1 MNSPKSCTM
10 FNPKLLEDNVQAFIN
25 AHLKANIEDLALKG
39 SPFLD
44 IKTPQLLEQIQAKIK
59 CTKKLPTWFNA
70 QNIYYPS
77 KINIEQT
84 SSEISGLYKSKL
96 VEGQNLLDLTGGFG
110 VDSFYFSKKIKSV
123 THCEIDTKLSEI
135 VQHNFKSLKV
145 KNITTVAANGL
156 VYLEQKEQHFD
167 WIYIDPSRRDAQKN
181 KRFFI
186 EDCIPDVTKHLEL
199 FLSKSK
205 NIMVKLSPMLDI
217 HAALESLPQTKEIH
231 VVAIKN
237 EVKELLFILEQGY
250 TEEPTLKAVNLN
262 TKQPDFEFKM
272 STENNSK
279 VSYSIPSEYLYEPNA
294 SVLKAGA
301 FKYVASKFDVKKL
314 AQHTHLYTA
323 TKQIKDF
330 PGKIYRIKQVLPYHK
345 KKLKP
350 VLNGQ
355 KANLKIRNFIDS
367 VTQLKKE
374 FNISD
379 GGDVFIFFTKTEQ
392 KKWVLICEK
401 I

>member
-1 MNSPKSCTM
+1 
-10 FNPKLLEDNVQAFIN
+10 
-25 AHLKANIEDLALKG
+25 
-39 SPFLD
+39 
-44 IKTPQLLEQIQAKIK
+44 
-59 CTKKLPTWFNA
+59 
-70 QNIYYPS
+70 
-77 KINIEQT
+77 
-84 SSEISGLYKSKL
+84 
-96 VEGQNLLDLTGGFG
+96 
-110 VDSFYFSKKIKSV
+110 
-123 THCEIDTKLSEI
+123 
-135 VQHNFKSLKV
+135 
-145 KNITTVAANGL
+145 
-156 VYLEQKEQHFD
+156 
-167 WIYIDPSRRDAQKN
+167 
-181 KRFFI
+181 
-186 EDCIPDVTKHLEL
+186 
-199 FLSKSK
+199 
-205 NIMVKLSPMLDI
+205 MVKLSPMLDI

-250 TEEPTLKAVNLN
+250 TEEPILKTINLN
-262 TKQPDFEFKM
+262 TNQPDFEFKM
-272 STENNSK
+272 STENNTK

-330 PGKIYRIKQVLPYHK
+330 PGKIYRINQVLPYHK

-350 VLNGQ
+350 ILNGQ
-355 KANLKIRNFIDS
+355 KANVKTRNFAESIP
-367 VTQLKKE
+367 QLKKE

-392 KKWVLICEK
+392 KKWVLVCEK

>member
-1 MNSPKSCTM
+1 M
-10 FNPKLLEDNVQAFIN
+10 FNSKLLAENVQTFIN

-44 IKTPQLLEQIQAKIK
+44 IETPQLLEQIQAKIK
-59 CTKKLPTWFNA
+59 CVKKLPTWFHA

-84 SSEISGLYKSKL
+84 SSEISALYKSKL
-96 VEGQNLLDLTGGFG
+96 VEGQYLLDLTGGFG

-123 THCEIDTKLSEI
+123 THCEIDAKLSEI

-145 KNITTVAANGL
+145 KNIATVAQNGL
-156 VYLEQKEQHFD
+156 SYLEQKEQHFD
-167 WIYIDPSRRDAQKN
+167 WVYVDPSRRDAQKN

-186 EDCIPDVTKHLEL
+186 EDCIPNVAKYLEL

-237 EVKELLFILEQGY
+237 EVKELLFILERGY
-250 TEEPTLKAVNLN
+250 NDEPTLKAVNLN
-262 TKQPDFEFKM
+262 TNQPDFKFKI
-272 STENNSK
+272 STENNTK

-294 SVLKAGA
+294 AVLKAGA
-301 FKYVASKFDVKKL
+301 FKYIASKFDVKKL

-345 KKLKP
+345 KKLRP
-350 VLNGQ
+350 LLNGQ
-355 KANLKIRNFIDS
+355 KANVKTRNFAESIPR
-367 VTQLKKE
+367 LKKE

-379 GGDVFIFFTKTEQ
+379 GGTMFFFFTKTEQ

>member
-1 MNSPKSCTM
+1 ML
-10 FNPKLLEDNVQAFIN
+10 NPKLLADNVQTFIN

-44 IKTPQLLEQIQAKIK
+44 IQTPQLLEQIQAKIK
-59 CTKKLPTWFNA
+59 CAKKLPTWFHA

-84 SSEISGLYKSKL
+84 SSEVSALYKSKL
-96 VEGQNLLDLTGGFG
+96 VQGQNLLDLTGGFG

-145 KNITTVAANGL
+145 KNIATVVQNGL
-156 VYLEQKEQHFD
+156 SYLEQKEQHFD

-186 EDCIPDVTKHLEL
+186 EDCIPNVTEHLQL

-205 NIMVKLSPMLDI
+205 NVMVKLSPMLDI
-217 HAALESLPQTKEIH
+217 HAALESLPQTKAIH

-237 EVKELLFILEQGY
+237 EVKELLFILERDY
-250 TEEPTLKAVNLN
+250 TSEPLIKTINLN
-262 TKQPDFEFKM
+262 TRHPDFEFKI
-272 STENNSK
+272 STENNTK
-279 VSYSIPSEYLYEPNA
+279 VNYSIPSEYLYEPNA

-330 PGKIYRIKQVLPYHK
+330 PGKIYRITQLLPYHK

-350 VLNGQ
+350 VLNGK
-355 KANLKIRNFIDS
+355 KANIKIRNFTES
-367 VTQLKKE
+367 VPQLKKE

-379 GGDVFIFFTKTEQ
+379 GGDVFIFFTNTEH

>member
-1 MNSPKSCTM
+1 MLNR
-10 FNPKLLEDNVQAFIN
+10 KLLADNVQTFIN

-44 IKTPQLLEQIQAKIK
+44 IETPQLLEQIQAKIK
-59 CTKKLPTWFNA
+59 CEKKLPTWFHA

-84 SSEISGLYKSKL
+84 SSELSALYKSKL
-96 VEGQNLLDLTGGFG
+96 VQGQNLLDLTGGFG
-110 VDSFYFSKKIKSV
+110 VDSFYFSKIIKCV
-123 THCEIDTKLSEI
+123 THCEIDSKLSEI

-145 KNITTVAANGL
+145 NNIAKVTQNGIL
-156 VYLEQKEQHFD
+156 YLKQKEQHFD

-186 EDCIPDVTKHLEL
+186 EDCIPNVTEHLQL

-237 EVKELLFILEQGY
+237 EVKELLFILERDY
-250 TEEPTLKAVNLN
+250 TGEPLIKTINLN
-262 TKQPDFEFKM
+262 TRQPDFEFKI
-272 STENNSK
+272 STENNTK
-279 VSYSIPSEYLYEPNA
+279 VNYSIPSKYLYEPNV

-330 PGKIYRIKQVLPYHK
+330 PGKIYRITQVLPFHK

-350 VLNGQ
+350 VLNGK
-355 KANLKIRNFIDS
+355 KANIKIRNFTES
-367 VTQLKKE
+367 VPQLKKE

-379 GGDVFIFFTKTEQ
+379 GGDMFIFFTKTEQ